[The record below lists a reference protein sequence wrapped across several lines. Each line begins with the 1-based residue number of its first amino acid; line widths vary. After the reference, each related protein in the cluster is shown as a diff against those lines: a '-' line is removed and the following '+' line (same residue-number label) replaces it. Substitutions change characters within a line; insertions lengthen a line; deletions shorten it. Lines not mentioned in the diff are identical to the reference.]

1 VNGPHRKVALAAI
14 VGGIVLATAG
24 TAHAA
29 VIDVAPATGT
39 KTPANNDYQQIENAV
54 SAANSDDVIRLA
66 GTFDWT
72 ETNAAASWALGND
85 GNPGTDDDYSIV
97 LPHDKS
103 DVTITAPTPGGA
115 TIQGPG
121 DLPNANLEGVFV
133 GDGGGDNHG
142 WEISNLRFLDFDL
155 SIAFFNG
162 AAGSD
167 ANDGVTIQDNF
178 IRIPADL
185 NATVAPADTNQNIG
199 IHYSFGKDQTISGN
213 TILFAGTGLTAGAN
227 TSSDVGMQSNT
238 SGGDVYDG
246 LRIED
251 NQLQVT
257 GAQSASP
264 ERILGIWE
272 NGHAHLS
279 DITVS
284 GNSFSNAAAGNSPA
298 QNLQRAFRV
307 TSHSS
312 GTSTVTYSNNDVSG
326 ANIGFEWLAGQD
338 FSANAAVL
346 LESNTITD
354 AGTGLLIQSGGSAN
368 LHRNEITGSG
378 AGGGVHVVN
387 GALAG
392 VGGGP
397 AMFENRV
404 TGGSADGV
412 RVEADG
418 AVFDDVSRNDLSGN
432 AGAGFSNASTSF
444 PAVNVSRNW
453 WGSPDPAVVY
463 PEIVQPPPGA
473 DPRPW
478 LLSDTDQATGSI
490 GFQGDVNRVAYDARS
505 GAGDGSPDSLTV
517 QRAALPNTFAIK
529 QGATTVATGPFTEV
543 RAYGSSDADTLT
555 VSAASGPVTPEVGFL
570 GRGGDDLA
578 VVDDSTRSAG
588 ERYAVDPAAVLRSS
602 AGDVSFDAAT
612 ERVEVRGGSGADAF
626 DVTPSPDTT
635 FDVRGA
641 DPTTSPGD
649 RLTYNDPSLSST
661 RSPAGGPDGQFT
673 APGVKPVVFTGMES
687 VFLAVPGLPAQQ
699 TPAATTP
706 QGGTET
712 PQPSNPV
719 TPPDTT
725 RPVAAS
731 LRLSPSRIAKRGRR
745 ARPIPTLRY
754 SLTEAASVQ
763 VVFERQVKGRRVG
776 SRCSTTARTGKRC
789 TVFRRALTMNAQGA
803 QGANKLKLS
812 SRVRTLPKGT
822 YRLTLVATDA
832 AGNKSAA
839 RRVTLTIV
847 R

>member
-1 VNGPHRKVALAAI
+1 M
-14 VGGIVLATAG
+14 VGGLLLALTGPAS
-24 TAHAA
+24 AA
-29 VIDVAPATGT
+29 VVPVAPATGT
-39 KTPANNDYQQIENAV
+39 RTPTNNDYKQIQTAV
-54 SAANSDDVIRLA
+54 SAAGDGDVISLS

-72 ETNAAASWALGND
+72 EPNAAASWALGND
-85 GNPGTDDDYSIV
+85 NTPGTGDDYSIL
-97 LPHDKS
+97 LPQNKS
-103 DVTITAPTPGGA
+103 DVTVTAPTVGGA

-121 DLPNANLEGVFV
+121 DLPTVDLEGVFYA
-133 GDGGGDNHG
+133 DGSGDNKG
-142 WEISNLRFLDFDL
+142 WEFSNLRILDFDL
-155 SIAFFNG
+155 GMGFFNG

-167 ANDGVTIQDNF
+167 ANDDVTIKNNLV
-178 IRIPADL
+178 RVPMDL
-185 NATVAPADTNQNIG
+185 NAGVAPGGDTIQNIG
-199 IHYSFGKDQTISGN
+199 IHYSFGKDQIISGN
-213 TILFAGTGLTAGAN
+213 TIQLAGNGVTAGADA
-227 TSSDVGMQSNT
+227 SSEVGMQSNT
-238 SGGDVYDG
+238 SGGAVYDG
-246 LRIED
+246 LRIQNNVLD
-251 NQLQVT
+251 VLN
-257 GAQSASP
+257 AQSPAP
-264 ERILGIWE
+264 ERLLGIWE
-272 NGHAHLS
+272 NGHAHTS

-284 GNSFSNAAAGNSPA
+284 GNEFKNSGAGNDSA
-298 QNLQRAFRV
+298 LNLQRAFRV
-307 TSHSS
+307 TSHS
-312 GTSTVTYSNNDVSG
+312 GATTTVSYEDNKVTG
-326 ANIGFEWLAGQD
+326 ANIGFEWISGSD
-338 FSANAAVL
+338 FSTNAAVL
-346 LESNTITD
+346 LEGNKVSG
-354 AGTGLLIQSGGSAN
+354 AGTGVLIQSDGSAN
-368 LHRNEITGSG
+368 LLRNEITGSG

-392 VGGGP
+392 VSGGP
-397 AMFENRV
+397 AMSENRV

-412 RVEADG
+412 RVESAG
-418 AVFDDVSRNDLSGN
+418 ALLGDVRRNDLSGN

-444 PAVNVSRNW
+444 PAVNVSFNW

-478 LLSDTDQATGSI
+478 LLSDTDQATGTT
-490 GFQGDVNRVAYDARS
+490 GFQGDVSRVAYDARS
-505 GAGDGSPDSLTV
+505 AAGDGSPDSLTV

-529 QGATTVATGPFTEV
+529 QGTTTVATGAFTEV
-543 RAYGSSDADTLT
+543 RAYGSSDADTMT
-555 VSAASGPVTPEVGFL
+555 VSAASGPVTPDVGFL

-588 ERYAVDPAAVLRSS
+588 ERYAIDPTAVLRSN

-626 DVTPSPDTT
+626 DVTASPDTT
-635 FDVRGA
+635 FDLRGA

-661 RSPAGGPDGQFT
+661 RSPASGPDGQFT

-719 TPPDTT
+719 TPPDIT

-745 ARPIPTLRY
+745 ARPIPSLSF

-763 VVFERQVKGRRVG
+763 VVLERSVKGRRVG
-776 SRCSTTARTGKRC
+776 SRCSTSARTGKRC
-789 TVFRRALTMNAQGA
+789 TVFRRALTMKSAGA
-803 QGANKLKLS
+803 QGANKLRLPSK
-812 SRVRTLPKGT
+812 VRSLPRGT
-822 YRLTLVATDA
+822 YRLTLTATDA